1 MKAFTYIDENNK
13 EVLDLIH
20 LFEHAFDYKLDTKD
34 IILAIAELQKH
45 VKIQTYDEQNKVSVE
60 ELISYLSSKIDEHS
74 INTQY
79 DEGVR
84 RGIAI
89 AIVNIRKLKQRR

>member
-1 MKAFTYIDENNK
+1 
-13 EVLDLIH
+13 
-20 LFEHAFDYKLDTKD
+20 
-34 IILAIAELQKH
+34 
-45 VKIQTYDEQNKVSVE
+45 VSVE
-60 ELISYLSSKIDEHS
+60 ELILYLSSKIDEHS